1 MGLIAS
7 DFPLDAYIG
16 SGAFNR
22 VVNPS
27 AIHLILTKEEL
38 EQKYSLYQGSGGT
51 VTCMFSTSVTGAKTQ
66 IKQEPQNK
74 LAAAVND
81 ICTAFGLTKEELA
94 QVCHVQSRKT
104 LYNWINGEAN
114 PRKSAMRRI
123 FDLLTAAQAWRH
135 AGFSSDKVQLRQ
147 AVLDGQNLFDIL
159 NQEKIDKELILFVG
173 SRLNIMSP
181 TRGVISDPFA

>member
-1 MGLIAS
+1 MGLSAIDLS
-7 DFPLDAYIG
+7 FDVYIG

-22 VVNPS
+22 QANQS
-27 AIHLILTKEEL
+27 AIHLTLTKEEL

-51 VTCMFSTSVTGAKTQ
+51 ITGMFSTSVTGAKTL
-66 IKQEPQNK
+66 IIQEPQNK
-74 LAAAVND
+74 LAAAVNE
-81 ICTAFGLTKEELA
+81 ISTVFGLTKEELA

-104 LYNWINGEAN
+104 LYNWINGEAS
-114 PRKSAMRRI
+114 PRKSAMRRV

-147 AVLDGQNLFDIL
+147 SVLDGQNLFDLL

-173 SRLNIMSP
+173 SRLNILSP
-181 TRGVISDPFA
+181 SKGVISDPFA

>member
-1 MGLIAS
+1 MGLIAA
-7 DFPLDAYIG
+7 DLPLNAYIG
-16 SGAFNR
+16 SGALNR
-22 VVNPS
+22 VASPP
-27 AIHLILTKEEL
+27 AIHLTLTKEEI
-38 EQKYSLYQGSGGT
+38 EQTYLLYKGTGGT
-51 VTCMFSTSVTGAKTQ
+51 ITSMFSTSVTGAKTQ
-66 IKQEPQNK
+66 VKQELQNK

-81 ICTAFGLTKEELA
+81 ICTVFGLTKEELA

-104 LYNWINGEAN
+104 LYNWIDGKAN

-159 NQEKIDKELILFVG
+159 NQEKIDKGLILFVG

-181 TRGVISDPFA
+181 AKGAISDPFA

>member
-1 MGLIAS
+1 MGLIAA
-7 DFPLDAYIG
+7 DLTLDTCIG

-22 VVNPS
+22 VANPS
-27 AIHLILTKEEL
+27 AIHLTLTKEEL

-81 ICTAFGLTKEELA
+81 ICIAFGLTKEEFA

-159 NQEKIDKELILFVG
+159 NQEKVDKELILFVG

-181 TRGVISDPFA
+181 TKGVINDPFA